1 MAGKTTAGILITA
14 GNFSMHKTEKD
25 TSRKKLERL
34 AWYLDSSI
42 KIPGLNARIGL
53 DGLIGLIPG
62 VGDTVGALLSS
73 VVIAEAARMGAPKVV
88 LLKMAF
94 NVALDALAGTVPVL
108 GDVFDFVWKA
118 NQRNVRLLNRYLDS
132 PRETVAASRLFVWGL
147 GVVLV
152 GLVLSI
158 GMLGF
163 VLIRALLNAG
173 AGA

>member
-1 MAGKTTAGILITA
+1 MQKTDKE
-14 GNFSMHKTEKD
+14 M
-25 TSRKKLERL
+25 SRKKLERL

-42 KIPGLNARIGL
+42 RVPGLKARFGL

-62 VGDTVGALLSS
+62 FGDTIGALISS
-73 VVIAEAARMGAPKVV
+73 VVISEAARMGAPKVL

-108 GDVFDFVWKA
+108 GDLFDFVWKA
-118 NQRNVRLLNRYLDS
+118 NQRNVQLLNSYLES
-132 PRETVAASRLFVWGL
+132 PQETVVASRLFVWGL
-147 GVVLV
+147 IVVLA

-163 VLIRALLNAG
+163 VLIRALFNVAAG
-173 AGA
+173 V

>member
-1 MAGKTTAGILITA
+1 MQRTE
-14 GNFSMHKTEKD
+14 TEK
-25 TSRKKLERL
+25 SRKKLERL

-42 KIPGLNARIGL
+42 KIPGFNARFGL
-53 DGLIGLIPG
+53 DGLLGLIPG
-62 VGDTVGALLSS
+62 VGDTIGALVSS
-73 VVIAEAARMGAPKVV
+73 VVISEAARMGAPKVL

-108 GDVFDFVWKA
+108 GDLFDFVWKA
-118 NQRNVRLLNRYLDS
+118 NQRNVQLLNRYLDS
-132 PRETVAASRLFVWGL
+132 PRETVVVSRLFVWGL

-152 GLVLSI
+152 GLVMAV

-163 VLIRALLNAG
+163 VLIRALLNAA